1 MSASNGKWQNHR
13 KARMGFPYSGEYDRL
28 KKQWFKLESGKAI
41 GTPCESYLFHP
52 TLHDTKW
59 SDESD
64 VSRLFMRRI
73 DEFIAP
79 GLYDILISNWQLE
92 SEVEGTGRIDNLP
105 EYFTKDSFKLGPY
118 CSDCSTFEWNIN
130 DATHTI

>member
-1 MSASNGKWQNHR
+1 MAKPQKGSHGLPLSW
-13 KARMGFPYSGEYDRL
+13 EYDRL

-92 SEVEGTGRIDNLP
+92 SEVEGTTCLNISQKILLNLVRIAVIAVHLNGILMMQH
-105 EYFTKDSFKLGPY
+105 TQFKSMIISLK
-118 CSDCSTFEWNIN
+118 
-130 DATHTI
+130 